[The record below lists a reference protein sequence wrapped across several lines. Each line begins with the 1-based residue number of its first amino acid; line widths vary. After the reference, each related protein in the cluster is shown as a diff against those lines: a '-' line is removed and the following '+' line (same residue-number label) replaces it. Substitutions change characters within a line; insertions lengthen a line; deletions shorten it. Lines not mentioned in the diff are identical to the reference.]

1 MSVTLKKN
9 KLALREGDGPFE
21 SIDIL
26 ADGDVNE
33 QIEAIETYCETYL
46 SAQETR
52 AAGIVSDTQEA
63 IDDIAETVASMAQL
77 GTDTALTTSGMA
89 ADAKAVGD
97 AVDELKSRITDNV
110 DALKENVIIHI
121 TKNSVES
128 GGYTPS
134 SGKEATNKRLRLID
148 PFYVPRGSKI
158 RVNIDTWYCYI
169 FELSSVSTS
178 GGNVITS
185 TGAWAQ
191 VTEYTALHDC
201 WIYAI
206 FETAATYQESS
217 VITVND
223 FGTKTLTVPTV
234 TDILEE
240 LTLHF
245 RPVIQQ
251 GSISTASGSEGTEAA
266 STKSV
271 RTVWIPRGELLNVS
285 NDNSGYAFI
294 AFLYDSSKTYLSR
307 TSFFYSGTKTV
318 ENLVGSVENVAYIRI
333 VVTGRNNE
341 TVTPEDFDDYS
352 IEINCEKPK
361 LEALQE
367 EIDAVDAKI
376 DAVSTDVT
384 ALETRIM
391 ADDLPAYWQ
400 TYMETKLPTV
410 QSKVEDC
417 ALDGDSFA
425 FITDYHYDPT
435 RPNQTNV
442 GYSHLLLRQIVDNSS
457 LRKVVFGGDA
467 INGSAD
473 KSVAL
478 SQMRTV
484 SKRLHS
490 IGGVLL
496 GLRGNHEYNIN
507 DGGSVSVM
515 LSDSEVYSWFTKS
528 SEREITLSGLGLDYY
543 LDNSE
548 QKIRYI
554 FMDSKYERTGQAV
567 PIISDEQIAWMQEK
581 MSELD
586 SSWSIIVLTHELFGF
601 NSNTG
606 SAVTTTTYN
615 ASGQKIHNGV
625 VAILS
630 NLNAT
635 LVAVICGHCH
645 YDYSTD
651 EDGFWEISTTTDS
664 KQEAGEWGKH
674 TGDYREQAFD
684 IYSID
689 KTNSKLYATR
699 IGRGVDRE
707 WTY

>member
-1 MSVTLKKN
+1 MGLLIRNGIVYGNGTP
-9 KLALREGDGPFE
+9 GDPG
-21 SIDIL
+21 
-26 ADGDVNE
+26 ADGKSAYE
-33 QIEAIETYCETYL
+33 QAVDGGYQGTEEQFNYDLAHVPEK
-46 SAQETR
+46 
-52 AAGIVSDTQEA
+52 
-63 IDDIAETVASMAQL
+63 IAEETASWLEENVNPETEVVIDKSLSIEGA
-77 GTDTALTTSGMA
+77 A
-89 ADAKAVGD
+89 ADAKKVGD
-97 AVDELKSRITDNV
+97 EVGALKSAITDNV
-110 DALKENVIIHI
+110 DALNENVIIHI
-121 TKNSVES
+121 MKNGVES

-158 RVNIDTWYCYI
+158 RVNIGTWYCYI
-169 FELSSVSTS
+169 FELSSASTS

-185 TGAWAQ
+185 TGAWVQA
-191 VTEYTALHDC
+191 TEYTARYDC

-206 FETAATYQESS
+206 FQTAETYSESA

-223 FGTKTLTVPTV
+223 FGTKILTVPTV
-234 TDILEE
+234 TDILDE

-245 RPVIQQ
+245 CPVIQQ
-251 GSISTASGSEGTEAA
+251 GSISTASGSEGMEVD

-271 RTVWIPRGELLNVS
+271 RTVWIPKGELLSVS
-285 NDNSGYAFI
+285 NDNSGYALI
-294 AFLYDSSKTYLSR
+294 AFLYDSTKAYLNR
-307 TSFFYSGTKTV
+307 TSYVYSGTKTV
-318 ENLVGSVENVAYIRI
+318 DNLVGNVTNVAYIRI
-333 VVTGRNNE
+333 AVSGRNNE
-341 TVTPEDFDDYS
+341 TVTPEDFDDYG

-376 DAVSTDVT
+376 DAVNTDVT
-384 ALETRIM
+384 ALEARIT

-400 TYMETKLPTV
+400 TYMDTKLPTV

-467 INGSAD
+467 INGNAD
-473 KSVAL
+473 RNVAI

-554 FMDSKYERTGQAV
+554 FMDSKYERTGRAV

-581 MSELD
+581 MTELD
-586 SSWSIIVLTHELFGF
+586 SSWSIIVLTHELFGI

-615 ASGQKIHNGV
+615 ASGQKIHDGV

-630 NLNAT
+630 NLNAA

-645 YDYSTD
+645 YDYSTE

-664 KQEAGEWGKH
+664 KQETGEWGKY